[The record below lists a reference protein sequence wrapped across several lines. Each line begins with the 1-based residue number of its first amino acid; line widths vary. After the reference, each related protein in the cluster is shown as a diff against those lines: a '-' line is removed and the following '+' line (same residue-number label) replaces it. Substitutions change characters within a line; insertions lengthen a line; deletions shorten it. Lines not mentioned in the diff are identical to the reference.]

1 MVPVTYVQVFT
12 GGQPIDPEAIKSAG
26 VQQLFS
32 NDVADWNPP
41 PTPPRITGSIKA
53 ADMPPSIRAV
63 LAKAMSKA
71 LEQATGFK
79 VDVRA

>member
-1 MVPVTYVQVFT
+1 MSH
-12 GGQPIDPEAIKSAG
+12 IEIKVDGNELWSG
-26 VQQLFS
+26 
-32 NDVADWNPP
+32 DVDDWNPP
-41 PTPPRITGSIKA
+41 PTPPRITGPIKA

-63 LAKAMSKA
+63 LAKAMAKA